1 MSYQVTARK
10 WRPQRFS
17 DVVGQEGITVALKN
31 SIVKGKVPH
40 ALLFSG
46 VRGVGKTTT
55 ARIFAKALNCKNLQP
70 DGEPCN
76 TCDSCIEITNGFS
89 VNVIEIDG
97 ASNRGIE
104 NIRDIKDN
112 TIYAPINGK
121 YRIYIIDEVHMLT
134 NEASN
139 ALLKTLEE
147 PPPHVVFILATTE
160 AHKILPTIKSRCQ
173 HYHFKKMHNKVIVEQ
188 LKKIAIEEKITFS
201 EDALY
206 LIAEQADGSMRDAE
220 SIFDQVALYTDG
232 NISEE
237 NVKNLL
243 GIPDNKY
250 FEDILKASLSNDYI
264 KALKVL
270 NDYYNENGELK
281 QFLKNFISFLKEI
294 LMVKK
299 LDFNDYIIDFSENKY
314 NTLKELGNNFSD
326 SDIITMIDLLVDLFK
341 EMKNEVAEKFL
352 FEIAL
357 FKLVEYKNIV
367 KLSDIKDELIKYLEN
382 KEPTT
387 KETEK
392 KPIILNNSNTQEAT
406 VSSTPT
412 KKEIE
417 KKVETTDENIK
428 ATFIKMISENSFT
441 KPMLSH
447 ISSIKSEN
455 NILFIEFSKPHTIE
469 YFNSKKN
476 AIENKLYEIFGIKI
490 TLNFSVSKENYEK
503 KVDLNL
509 FEPKKTEEIDNKPK
523 SIKELLIKEFDGKQI
538 K

>member
-160 AHKILPTIKSRCQ
+160 SHKILPTIKSRCQ
-173 HYHFKKMHNKVIVEQ
+173 HYHFKKMHNKIIVEQ
-188 LKKIAIEEKITFS
+188 LKKIATEEKISFS

-232 NISEE
+232 DISEE

-243 GIPDNKY
+243 GIPDDKY
-250 FEDILKASLSNDYI
+250 FENILKAALSNDYI
-264 KALKVL
+264 NALKVL

-281 QFLKNFISFLKEI
+281 QFLKNFITFLKEI

-314 NTLKELGNNFSD
+314 NILKELGNNFSD
-326 SDIITMIDLLVDLFK
+326 SEIITMIDLLVDLFK
-341 EMKNEVAEKFL
+341 EMKSEIAEKFL

-367 KLSDIKDELIKYLEN
+367 KLSDIKDELIKYLED
-382 KEPTT
+382 KETT
-387 KETEK
+387 TEK
-392 KPIILNNSNTQEAT
+392 KPPISNNSNTQ
-406 VSSTPT
+406 VSTTPA
-412 KKEIE
+412 KKEVE
-417 KKVETTDENIK
+417 KKVETNDENIK

-447 ISSIKSEN
+447 ISSIKCEN
-455 NILFIEFSKPHTIE
+455 NALFIEFSKPHTIE
-469 YFNSKKN
+469 YFNSKKS
-476 AIENKLYEIFGIKI
+476 AIENKLYEIFGVKI
-490 TLNFSVSKENYEK
+490 ALNFSVSKENYEK

-509 FEPKKTEEIDNKPK
+509 FESKETEEIDNKPK
-523 SIKELLIKEFDGKQI
+523 SIKELIIKEFDGKPI
-538 K
+538 KE